1 MAVAGAAATKMGRSG
16 PGAVKT
22 VTAPQ
27 DWFNWPFSRAAGAG
41 AGAGAALF
49 GWSRSWFLVRL
60 RLLLLLLL
68 LSTVL

>member
-41 AGAGAALF
+41 AGAALF
-49 GWSRSWFLVRL
+49 GWS
-60 RLLLLLLL
+60 
-68 LSTVL
+68 

>member
-1 MAVAGAAATKMGRSG
+1 MAVAGVAATKIGRSG

-41 AGAGAALF
+41 AGAALF
-49 GWSRSWFLVRL
+49 GWSRRCFLVRL
-60 RLLLLLLL
+60 RLLLLILLI
-68 LSTVL
+68 STVL

>member
-1 MAVAGAAATKMGRSG
+1 MAVAGVAATKIGRSG

-41 AGAGAALF
+41 AALF
-49 GWSRSWFLVRL
+49 GWSLSWFLVRL

>member
-27 DWFNWPFSRAAGAG
+27 DWCNWPFSRAAGAG
-41 AGAGAALF
+41 AGAALF
-49 GWSRSWFLVRL
+49 GWS
-60 RLLLLLLL
+60 
-68 LSTVL
+68 